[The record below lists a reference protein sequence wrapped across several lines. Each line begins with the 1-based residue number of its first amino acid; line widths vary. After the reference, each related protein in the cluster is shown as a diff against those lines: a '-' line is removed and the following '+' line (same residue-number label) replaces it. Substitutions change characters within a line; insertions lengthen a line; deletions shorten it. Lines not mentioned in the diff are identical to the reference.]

1 MCKKSLG
8 IDLDSTLNC
17 LDERW
22 IIERYNTIYNDN
34 LTREDMIHWNVET
47 YVKQECGKKIYDILF
62 EPNFFRTLDIQPCSQ
77 EVTKWLSEYF
87 DLYIVTAY
95 SPSTCVDKAGWIEEY
110 FSHIPV
116 KNIIFCNHKGLI
128 HTDILIDDGGH
139 NIIDYHNA
147 NKSGLPIIFD
157 APWNRYL
164 ENQFIRE
171 YDWLGIK
178 EIIKELLISNYI

>member
-1 MCKKSLG
+1 MRKTIS

-17 LDERW
+17 LDKRW
-22 IIERYNTIYNDN
+22 IEELYNKEYNDN
-34 LTREDMIHWNVET
+34 LTREDMICWECHT
-47 YVKQECGKKIYDILF
+47 YVKPECGMKIYDYLLQ
-62 EPNFFRTLDIQPCSQ
+62 PNFFRTLDIKPYSQ

-95 SPSTCVDKAGWIEEY
+95 HPKTCVDKAGWIEEY
-110 FSHIPV
+110 FPHIPI

-139 NIIDYHNA
+139 NILDFHET

-171 YDWLGIK
+171 YNWLDIK
-178 EIIKELLISNYI
+178 DTIEEIYKK

>member
-1 MCKKSLG
+1 MDRKSIG

-17 LDERW
+17 LDKRW
-22 IIERYNTIYNDN
+22 IEELYNKEYNDN
-34 LTREDMIHWNVET
+34 LTREDMIRWECHT
-47 YVKQECGKKIYDILF
+47 YVKPECGMKIYDYLLK
-62 EPNFFRTLDIQPCSQ
+62 PNFFRTLDVKPHAQ

-87 DLYIVTAY
+87 DLYTVTAY
-95 SPSTCVDKAGWIEEY
+95 HPITCVDKAGWIEEY
-110 FSHIPV
+110 FPYIPV

-128 HTDILIDDGGH
+128 HTDILVDDGGH
-139 NIIDYHNA
+139 NLLAYHES
-147 NKSGLPIIFD
+147 NKSGLPIVFD

-178 EIIKELLISNYI
+178 ETIKELYNI